1 MFQKSQSHELLQKG
15 LFVDLPQ
22 KKVFFAVFFATY
34 DRAKL
39 DKQTYHNPIKIAAV
53 HIQFK
58 FIH

>member
-15 LFVDLPQ
+15 LFVDLPR
-22 KKVFFAVFFATY
+22 KKVFLQFFATY

-53 HIQFK
+53 HIQFN